1 MMSKEASTN
10 HTADRQNGPDV
21 PAPTPNVDEHIGSRI
36 RARRRMLRLTQD
48 ELATRI
54 GVTAQQIHKYENGSN
69 RVAASKLFEIA
80 TVLAFPISAFFDGL
94 VSAPGENG
102 DMAAEAKAKDRLL
115 LDKEI
120 LELAMSFD
128 GIEEARLRRVVLRII
143 KAAAEAQK
151 DRD

>member
-1 MMSKEASTN
+1 MSNEASSSQ
-10 HTADRQNGPDV
+10 A
-21 PAPTPNVDEHIGSRI
+21 APPPEDAPEALARSASVDEHIGSRI

-54 GVTAQQIHKYENGSN
+54 GVTAQQIHKYESGSN

-80 TVLAFPISAFFDGL
+80 TVLNLPISAFFDGL
-94 VSAPGENG
+94 PAPSG
-102 DMAAEAKAKDRLL
+102 DGGAEARAKDRLL

-128 GIEEARLRRVVLRII
+128 DIEEARLRRVVLRII

-151 DRD
+151 DKD